1 MDEVKNT
8 VTMQVDVFYL
18 DYFGDGNVDSDV
30 RTFVRG
36 IEDRS
41 YSTEELKRMVNEE
54 LEQLQ
59 VDYIESVDLFVNER
73 PIDIE
78 NEEECYNPITVASL
92 DDDVNPDETLR
103 EYIRNTEEEF
113 SMRPMELD
121 EMEDQSLKSYVDFLD
136 YLWTK

>member
-8 VTMQVDVFYL
+8 VTMQVDIYYL
-18 DYFGDGNVDSDV
+18 DYYGDGIVDSDV
-30 RTFVRG
+30 RTFVEK
-36 IEDRS
+36 IENRS
-41 YSTEELKRMVNEE
+41 YSTEELKRMVEAQIEKLN
-54 LEQLQ
+54 

-78 NEEECYNPITVASL
+78 NEEGCYNPITVATL
-92 DDDVNPDETLR
+92 DDNVNPDETLR
-103 EYIRNTEEEF
+103 EYIRSTEKEF

-121 EMEDQSLKSYVDFLD
+121 DMEDQSLDKYVDFLD